1 MKSDIMD
8 CMEYIAPEF
17 IAEAE
22 EYSAS
27 ERSKS
32 HYYVIPVAAAC
43 AALIFT
49 VNHFTATESI
59 REPEIDNSVL
69 NEVTETCM
77 TYAETACVT
86 SADFSENKP
95 EKIQTTVT
103 KAFSSKPESKAESSV
118 YTPLLV
124 SDFPLVT
131 AAQVTKAKTSDTT
144 AAKFT
149 VSGIVSTETF
159 SAVTPVTLPADTEIS
174 EYTKPETTI
183 EKTAAMGGVVFPEE
197 TVMPADDY
205 QYMSYS
211 DFGYLRNDLCL
222 ISDEEPGE
230 KLDVR
235 IYEDINSAF
244 SYASSAYSLNEI
256 STESILLVKTQKN
269 MVYRIY
275 INRFLTDEEKNPIL
289 EKIKLLYETTV

>member
-1 MKSDIMD
+1 LKSDIMD

-49 VNHFTATESI
+49 VNHFTAPESI
-59 REPEIDNSVL
+59 REPETDNSVL

-131 AAQVTKAKTSDTT
+131 AAQVTAAKTTD
-144 AAKFT
+144 T
-149 VSGIVSTETF
+149 VSATVTDASIVST
-159 SAVTPVTLPADTEIS
+159 VTPVTLPSDTGMP
-174 EYTKPETTI
+174 EYIKPETTI

-205 QYMSYS
+205 QFMIYQ
-211 DFGYLRNDLCL
+211 DFGYVRSDLCL
-222 ISDEEPGE
+222 ISDDEPGE
-230 KLDVR
+230 KLNVR
-235 IYEDINSAF
+235 IFEDINSAF
-244 SYASSAYSLNEI
+244 SYDSAAYSLMEI
-256 STESILLVKTQKN
+256 SSDSVLLIKTQKEG
-269 MVYRIY
+269 VYRIY
-275 INRFLTDEEKNPIL
+275 VNRFLSEDEKNSVL
-289 EKIKLLYETTV
+289 ETIRLIFETLY